1 LKGIVQERRH
11 NEQER
16 KKERRIKGR
25 NKASKTFL
33 RWFKEDTLDVIAE
46 DKEAREEI
54 CRACEILARLKDK
67 DHAGP
72 CVESEVQRT
81 LQHLSFFS
89 RSAILDMINNLE

>member
-1 LKGIVQERRH
+1 M
-11 NEQER
+11 
-16 KKERRIKGR
+16 
-25 NKASKTFL
+25 
-33 RWFKEDTLDVIAE
+33 DVIAE

-81 LQHLSFFS
+81 LTG
-89 RSAILDMINNLE
+89 AG